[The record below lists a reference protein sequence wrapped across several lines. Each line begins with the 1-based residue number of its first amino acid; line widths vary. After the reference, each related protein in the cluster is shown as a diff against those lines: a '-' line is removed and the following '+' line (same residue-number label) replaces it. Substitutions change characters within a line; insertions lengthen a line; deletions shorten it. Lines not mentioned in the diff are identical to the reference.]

1 MLDQSIDWNLRLD
14 LAASGTVHLI
24 VSACNVPHWFLLI
37 GSGEPPHSGGTTQCE
52 FLAKGGSELRAED
65 FDGAFHFFVQ
75 ESGYAHLE
83 GEARN
88 ATESLVEVENF
99 VGGQSRSLP
108 ISVKVKA

>member
-1 MLDQSIDWNLRLD
+1 MQRAALFSADRLWRT
-14 LAASGTVHLI
+14 AAQ
-24 VSACNVPHWFLLI
+24 W
-37 GSGEPPHSGGTTQCE
+37 GTTQCE

-108 ISVKVKA
+108 ISVKVWA